1 MEDGGRVLVLSAEEG
16 MVAHMARGECVIG
29 VMDGHVPPPLPSG
42 CYLVEEEE
50 SVDED
55 LVDRVYA
62 RFRHKPWKIGETEKL
77 ILRELTVED
86 LSELYRLEQGMR
98 SCEDIS
104 GILGDVPNT
113 AWKDLSEEERK
124 EYAGR
129 LASYIEHQYAFYEY
143 GLWGI
148 FHKPEGKL
156 IGMCGFSTT
165 DEVDMSLGYYVFPTY
180 RRYGYATQS
189 CRMAMDF
196 VRDWIRAEEVFA
208 VIDKENLASQS
219 IVFTLD
225 FMQMKDDGKKLRFRK
240 NLVEEAKTPETK
252 DSEALWD
259 RLKSAAGKYFR
270 RS

>member
-50 SVDED
+50 SVDAD

-62 RFRHKPWKIGETEKL
+62 RFCHKPWKIGENENL
-77 ILRELTVED
+77 VLREFTAED
-86 LSELYRLEQGMR
+86 IADLYRLEQGMR
-98 SCEDIS
+98 PCKDIS
-104 GILGDVPNT
+104 GILGDLPDT
-113 AWKDLSEEERK
+113 AWKDLTEAGQQ

-129 LASYIEHQYAFYEY
+129 LASYIEHRYAFYEY

-148 FHKPEGKL
+148 YHKPEEKL

-219 IVFTLD
+219 IIFTLD
-225 FMQMKDDGKKLRFRK
+225 FTQIKDDGQRLHFRK
-240 NLVEEAKTPETK
+240 DLTEGAKEPEQK
-252 DSEALWD
+252 DAGALWD